1 MVIAARVLVLA
12 ALPNLLPLLTASA
25 LHKSRST
32 FLVHT
37 PRYTRVS
44 RFSSMACPINLQ
56 ARSHN
61 AAATA
66 GTSRPPP
73 TCQASFSL
81 GPEGML
87 PMPAVG
93 LGTFQVKEEAGYE
106 AVKAAINLGYTHID
120 TASVYRNEAAIGRAI
135 RESGIPR
142 EQFFITTKLAPKDQG
157 ASKAYAALCQSLHDL
172 GMEYV
177 DLFLIHWPA
186 AAGLKHND
194 PLNKVRRHESYV
206 ELQQGVLEGKIKS
219 LGVSNF
225 EIPHLEALLAD
236 PAITIP
242 PSVNQVECHPFYP
255 QRELHT
261 YCRQHNIILQAYSS
275 LGQGNTDLLAH
286 PTIKAIAAKQKMTP
300 AQVLL
305 RWALQRGIP
314 VLPKT
319 ISPKRMV
326 ENLVALR
333 LQLDV
338 EDMQALDGLD
348 DKCHVKYAWDPS
360 QVV

>member
-106 AVKAAINLGYTHID
+106 AVKAAIN
-120 TASVYRNEAAIGRAI
+120 VRNRKAEG
-135 RESGIPR
+135 SG
-142 EQFFITTKLAPKDQG
+142 
-157 ASKAYAALCQSLHDL
+157 LCSSLHRSIP
-172 GMEYV
+172 G
-177 DLFLIHWPA
+177 
-186 AAGLKHND
+186 
-194 PLNKVRRHESYV
+194 PLASHGSE
-206 ELQQGVLEGKIKS
+206 QGVYASIS
-219 LGVSNF
+219 
-225 EIPHLEALLAD
+225 
-236 PAITIP
+236 
-242 PSVNQVECHPFYP
+242 
-255 QRELHT
+255 QRT
-261 YCRQHNIILQAYSS
+261 S
-275 LGQGNTDLLAH
+275 
-286 PTIKAIAAKQKMTP
+286 
-300 AQVLL
+300 
-305 RWALQRGIP
+305 
-314 VLPKT
+314 
-319 ISPKRMV
+319 
-326 ENLVALR
+326 
-333 LQLDV
+333 
-338 EDMQALDGLD
+338 
-348 DKCHVKYAWDPS
+348 
-360 QVV
+360 